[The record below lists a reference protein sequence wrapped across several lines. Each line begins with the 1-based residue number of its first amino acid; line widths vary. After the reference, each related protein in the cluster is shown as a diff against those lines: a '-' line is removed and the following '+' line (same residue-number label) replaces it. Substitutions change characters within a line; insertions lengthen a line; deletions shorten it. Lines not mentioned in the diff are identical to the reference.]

1 MKHQVNK
8 RQRGF
13 TLIELMIVV
22 AIIGIL
28 SIFAVPAY
36 QNYTLRAHAADML
49 NSTSALKTAV
59 SVCRAAEA
67 SAGACT
73 STNNGVPATQSFNGF
88 SVTADLDPNDNTE
101 NMISS
106 FVSGAKGS
114 LPTNAEVRLTSTTT
128 TSGLTWDI
136 TCYEGN
142 AVSTEW
148 CPD

>member
-49 NSTSALKTAV
+49 NATAAMKTAV
-59 SVCRAAEA
+59 AVCSSTEV

-73 STNNGVPATQSFNGF
+73 SGNNGVPATQSFSGF
-88 SVTADLDPNDNTE
+88 TVTAG
-101 NMISS
+101 
-106 FVSGAKGS
+106 VSGSNSVITSAISGNKGS
-114 LPTNAEVRLTSTTT
+114 LPSNANVLLTSVSSA
-128 TSGLTWDI
+128 SGLTWSV
-136 TCYEGN
+136 TCSGTDSN
-142 AVSTEW
+142 DW
-148 CPD
+148 CPN